1 MVAALPLLVLSV
13 WMLFRPLDG
22 AGAGYLALWSIA
34 LYLGW
39 TMLALPHGAWGA
51 ELSDDYNERA
61 RISGAREIAVVLGT
75 LVAAGLPAVLGIDGD
90 GSPGAVLWVL
100 APALAIALPVAVLVA
115 VATVPDRAVA
125 LGAPIPW
132 RQAGALLTANRP
144 FRRLILAYLVNGVAN
159 GLPATLFLLFVTHVL
174 AAPAMQG
181 PLLFAYF
188 FCGILGVP
196 VWLALT
202 RRIGKHRAWCV
213 AMAINCAVF
222 AWVPLLG
229 AGDVWPFLAICV
241 LSGLC
246 LGADLVLPS
255 AIQADVVD
263 VDTAAG
269 GGRRTGLYF
278 AFWGM
283 ATKLAL
289 ALAVGTAFPL
299 LEVAGFDATTAA
311 NTPSALLTLA
321 LLYAGR
327 PVVFKIGAI
336 ALMWRFPLDEAA
348 QGDLRRRIGRIEREN
363 LTED

>member
-1 MVAALPLLVLSV
+1 M
-13 WMLFRPLDG
+13 
-22 AGAGYLALWSIA
+22 
-34 LYLGW
+34 
-39 TMLALPHGAWGA
+39 
-51 ELSDDYNERA
+51 
-61 RISGAREIAVVLGT
+61 
-75 LVAAGLPAVLGIDGD
+75 PA
-90 GSPGAVLWVL
+90 
-100 APALAIALPVAVLVA
+100 
-115 VATVPDRAVA
+115 
-125 LGAPIPW
+125 
-132 RQAGALLTANRP
+132 
-144 FRRLILAYLVNGVAN
+144 
-159 GLPATLFLLFVTHVL
+159 
-174 AAPAMQG
+174 
-181 PLLFAYF
+181 
-188 FCGILGVP
+188 
-196 VWLALT
+196 WLALT

-229 AGDVWPFLAICV
+229 AGDVWPFLAICIM
-241 LSGLC
+241 SGLC

-299 LEVAGFDATTAA
+299 LEAAGFDATATA

-321 LLYAGR
+321 LLYAGA

-348 QGDLRRRIGRIEREN
+348 QSDLRRRIDRIEREN